1 MAVGWLGWSPALALY
16 TPIPQILL
24 AIQGKADFVSQSNPF
39 GSTKPRQ
46 KTDEQK
52 LQDQRN
58 LFSRLK
64 MDAAERQRTKKAEK
78 HGK

>member
-24 AIQGKADFVSQSNPF
+24 AIQGKAEFVAQSNPF
-39 GSTKPRQ
+39 GSSKPRK

-58 LFSRLK
+58 LFARMRL
-64 MDAAERQRTKKAEK
+64 DAAERQRAKKVK
-78 HGK
+78 PHGK